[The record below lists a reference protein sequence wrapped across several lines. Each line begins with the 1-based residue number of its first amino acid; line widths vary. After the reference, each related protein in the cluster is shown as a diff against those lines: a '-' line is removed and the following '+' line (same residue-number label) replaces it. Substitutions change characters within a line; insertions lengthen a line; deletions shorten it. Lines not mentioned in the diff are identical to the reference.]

1 MHMHMYMLHM
11 YMHMYMFMLHMYM
24 DMVCG
29 RPVLH
34 VERRENENP
43 HMTKSLS
50 ETYGCTAVVA
60 G

>member
-1 MHMHMYMLHM
+1 MHMHMYML
-11 YMHMYMFMLHMYM
+11 HMYMFMLHMYM